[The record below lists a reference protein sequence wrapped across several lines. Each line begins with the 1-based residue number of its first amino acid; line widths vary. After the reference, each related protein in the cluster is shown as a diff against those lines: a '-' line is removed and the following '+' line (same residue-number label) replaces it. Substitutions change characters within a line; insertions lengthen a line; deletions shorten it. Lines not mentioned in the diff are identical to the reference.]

1 MTPLA
6 GNSILVNAFE
16 CNLESC
22 CPPLVLV
29 VHARKNYSWFYGYVF
44 CSISLIADYLA
55 VINPKRKRP
64 NMQVQNANPPI
75 QVTGRHVSVTEA
87 MKEYCRRRLACL
99 HLDYPKII
107 EVQILLDVQKYRH
120 TAEVILHCSNHIT
133 LEASAESDDMYVSVD
148 EVVDKIAR
156 QMRKYKTR
164 LMRQHRPRKHAIR
177 HLEETVLRWEWVDGL
192 DEASETGLAARV
204 KPEAPGNFSEPSYV
218 HSEKYPVKPMF
229 IDEAVLQIEM
239 SSKQF
244 LVFLN
249 AKTEKVNVIY
259 RRKNGDF
266 GLIEPTFN

>member
-1 MTPLA
+1 
-6 GNSILVNAFE
+6 
-16 CNLESC
+16 
-22 CPPLVLV
+22 
-29 VHARKNYSWFYGYVF
+29 
-44 CSISLIADYLA
+44 
-55 VINPKRKRP
+55 
-64 NMQVQNANPPI
+64 
-75 QVTGRHVSVTEA
+75 

-107 EVQILLDVQKYRH
+107 EVQIIMDVQKYRH
-120 TAEVILHCSNHIT
+120 MAEVVLHCSNHIT

-164 LMRQHRPRKHAIR
+164 LMRQHRPRKHTIR
-177 HLEETVLRWEWVDGL
+177 HLEETVLRWEWVEGL
-192 DEASETGLAARV
+192 EDSLEPDPARSTAESN
-204 KPEAPGNFSEPSYV
+204 PSEPSV
-218 HSEKYPVKPMF
+218 IHSEKYPVKPMF

-259 RRKNGDF
+259 RRKSGDF
-266 GLIEPTFN
+266 GLIEPTFK

>member
-1 MTPLA
+1 MAQFLLPSP
-6 GNSILVNAFE
+6 GIGILI
-16 CNLESC
+16 LS
-22 CPPLVLV
+22 
-29 VHARKNYSWFYGYVF
+29 GQ
-44 CSISLIADYLA
+44 
-55 VINPKRKRP
+55 KRKRP
-64 NMQVQNANPPI
+64 NMQIQNANPPI
-75 QVTGRHVSVTEA
+75 QVTGRHVSVTDA

-164 LMRQHRPRKHAIR
+164 LMRKHRPRKHTIR
-177 HLEETVLRWEWVDGL
+177 HLEETVLRWEWVEGL
-192 DEASETGLAARV
+192 EDSLETDPG
-204 KPEAPGNFSEPSYV
+204 KSTPESNPSEPSVV

-249 AKTEKVNVIY
+249 AKTQIVKVIN
-259 RRKNGDF
+259 RRKSGDF
-266 GLIEPTFN
+266 CLIEPTFK

>member
-1 MTPLA
+1 
-6 GNSILVNAFE
+6 
-16 CNLESC
+16 
-22 CPPLVLV
+22 
-29 VHARKNYSWFYGYVF
+29 
-44 CSISLIADYLA
+44 
-55 VINPKRKRP
+55 
-64 NMQVQNANPPI
+64 MQVRNANPPI

-107 EVQILLDVQKYRH
+107 EVQIILDVQKYRH
-120 TAEVILHCSNHIT
+120 TADVVLHCSNHIT

-164 LMRQHRPRKHAIR
+164 LMRHHRPRKHTVR
-177 HLEETVLRWEWVDGL
+177 HLEETVLRWEWVEGL
-192 DEASETGLAARV
+192 E
-204 KPEAPGNFSEPSYV
+204 EAPQIANGDELHPETQTNPSEPSV
-218 HSEKYPVKPMF
+218 VQSEKYPVKPMF

-239 SSKQF
+239 STKQF

-249 AKTEKVNVIY
+249 AKTERVNVIY

-266 GLIEPTFN
+266 GLIEPTFS

>member
-1 MTPLA
+1 
-6 GNSILVNAFE
+6 
-16 CNLESC
+16 
-22 CPPLVLV
+22 
-29 VHARKNYSWFYGYVF
+29 
-44 CSISLIADYLA
+44 
-55 VINPKRKRP
+55 
-64 NMQVQNANPPI
+64 MQVRNANPPI

-164 LMRQHRPRKHAIR
+164 LMRHHRPRKHTIR
-177 HLEETVLRWEWVDGL
+177 HLDETVLRWEWVEEVPETEIVTIGKQET
-192 DEASETGLAARV
+192 EANL
-204 KPEAPGNFSEPSYV
+204 SEPTV
-218 HSEKYPVKPMF
+218 IHSEKYPVKPMF

-249 AKTEKVNVIY
+249 AKTERVNVIY

>member
-1 MTPLA
+1 
-6 GNSILVNAFE
+6 
-16 CNLESC
+16 
-22 CPPLVLV
+22 
-29 VHARKNYSWFYGYVF
+29 
-44 CSISLIADYLA
+44 
-55 VINPKRKRP
+55 
-64 NMQVQNANPPI
+64 MQVRNANPPI

-164 LMRQHRPRKHAIR
+164 LMRHHRPRKHTIR
-177 HLEETVLRWEWVDGL
+177 HLDETVLRWEWV
-192 DEASETGLAARV
+192 EEVPETESVTIG
-204 KPEAPGNFSEPSYV
+204 KPETEANLSEPTV
-218 HSEKYPVKPMF
+218 IHSEKYPVKPMF

-259 RRKNGDF
+259 RRKSGDF
-266 GLIEPTFN
+266 GLIEPAFK

>member
-1 MTPLA
+1 
-6 GNSILVNAFE
+6 
-16 CNLESC
+16 
-22 CPPLVLV
+22 
-29 VHARKNYSWFYGYVF
+29 
-44 CSISLIADYLA
+44 
-55 VINPKRKRP
+55 
-64 NMQVQNANPPI
+64 MQVRNANPPI

-107 EVQILLDVQKYRH
+107 EVQIIMDVQKYRH
-120 TAEVILHCSNHIT
+120 MAEVVLHCSNHIT

-164 LMRQHRPRKHAIR
+164 LMRKHRPRKHTIR
-177 HLEETVLRWEWVDGL
+177 HLEETVLRWEWVEGL
-192 DEASETGLAARV
+192 EDSLETDPG
-204 KPEAPGNFSEPSYV
+204 KSTPESNPSEPSVV

-259 RRKNGDF
+259 RRKSGDF
-266 GLIEPTFN
+266 GLIEPTFK

>member
-1 MTPLA
+1 
-6 GNSILVNAFE
+6 
-16 CNLESC
+16 
-22 CPPLVLV
+22 
-29 VHARKNYSWFYGYVF
+29 
-44 CSISLIADYLA
+44 
-55 VINPKRKRP
+55 
-64 NMQVQNANPPI
+64 MQVQNANPPI

-107 EVQILLDVQKYRH
+107 EVQIIMDVQKYRH
-120 TAEVILHCSNHIT
+120 TAEVVLHCSNHIT

-164 LMRQHRPRKHAIR
+164 LMRQHRPRKHTVR
-177 HLEETVLRWEWVDGL
+177 HLEETVLRWEWVESLED
-192 DEASETGLAARV
+192 S
-204 KPEAPGNFSEPSYV
+204 PEANAATGTTETNTSEPSV
-218 HSEKYPVKPMF
+218 IQSEKYPVKPMY

-239 SSKQF
+239 SAKQF

-259 RRKNGDF
+259 RRKSGDF

>member
-1 MTPLA
+1 
-6 GNSILVNAFE
+6 
-16 CNLESC
+16 
-22 CPPLVLV
+22 
-29 VHARKNYSWFYGYVF
+29 
-44 CSISLIADYLA
+44 
-55 VINPKRKRP
+55 
-64 NMQVQNANPPI
+64 MQVKNANPPI

-107 EVQILLDVQKYRH
+107 EVQIIMDVQKYRH
-120 TAEVILHCSNHIT
+120 TAEVVLHCSNHIT
-133 LEASAESDDMYVSVD
+133 LEASAESNDMYVSVD

-164 LMRQHRPRKHAIR
+164 LMRQHRPRKHTIR

-192 DEASETGLAARV
+192 EESPETGTASS
-204 KPEAPGNFSEPSYV
+204 KPEPDPSDPSV
-218 HSEKYPVKPMF
+218 VQSEKYPVRPMF

-259 RRKNGDF
+259 RRKSGDF
-266 GLIEPTFN
+266 GLIEPTFK

>member
-1 MTPLA
+1 
-6 GNSILVNAFE
+6 
-16 CNLESC
+16 
-22 CPPLVLV
+22 
-29 VHARKNYSWFYGYVF
+29 
-44 CSISLIADYLA
+44 
-55 VINPKRKRP
+55 
-64 NMQVQNANPPI
+64 
-75 QVTGRHVSVTEA
+75 

-107 EVQILLDVQKYRH
+107 EVQIIMDVQKYRH
-120 TAEVILHCSNHIT
+120 MAEVVLHCSNHIT

-164 LMRQHRPRKHAIR
+164 LMRQHRPRKHTIR
-177 HLEETVLRWEWVDGL
+177 HLEETVLRWEWVEGL
-192 DEASETGLAARV
+192 EDSLDTDPARST
-204 KPEAPGNFSEPSYV
+204 PESNPSEPSV
-218 HSEKYPVKPMF
+218 IQSEKYPVKPMF

-266 GLIEPTFN
+266 GLIEPTFK

>member
-1 MTPLA
+1 
-6 GNSILVNAFE
+6 
-16 CNLESC
+16 
-22 CPPLVLV
+22 
-29 VHARKNYSWFYGYVF
+29 
-44 CSISLIADYLA
+44 
-55 VINPKRKRP
+55 
-64 NMQVQNANPPI
+64 MQIQNANPPI

-107 EVQILLDVQKYRH
+107 EVQIILDVQKYRH

-133 LEASAESDDMYVSVD
+133 LEASAESDDMYVSID
-148 EVVDKIAR
+148 EVVDKIAG

-164 LMRQHRPRKHAIR
+164 LMRQHRPRKHTVR
-177 HLEETVLRWEWVDGL
+177 HLEEKVLRWEWVERL
-192 DEASETGLAARV
+192 EEAPETGLTGAA
-204 KPEAPGNFSEPSYV
+204 KPEADTNPSEPSV
-218 HSEKYPVKPMF
+218 IDSEKYPVKPMF
-229 IDEAVLQIEM
+229 IDEAVLQMEM

-249 AKTEKVNVIY
+249 AKSEKVNVIY

>member
-1 MTPLA
+1 
-6 GNSILVNAFE
+6 
-16 CNLESC
+16 
-22 CPPLVLV
+22 
-29 VHARKNYSWFYGYVF
+29 
-44 CSISLIADYLA
+44 
-55 VINPKRKRP
+55 
-64 NMQVQNANPPI
+64 MQIQNANPPI

-133 LEASAESDDMYVSVD
+133 LEASAENDDMYVSID

-177 HLEETVLRWEWVDGL
+177 HLEETVLRWEWVDGV
-192 DEASETGLAARV
+192 DGFDQASETGLAATA
-204 KPEAPGNFSEPSYV
+204 KSEAPANFSEPSFI

>member
-1 MTPLA
+1 
-6 GNSILVNAFE
+6 
-16 CNLESC
+16 
-22 CPPLVLV
+22 
-29 VHARKNYSWFYGYVF
+29 
-44 CSISLIADYLA
+44 
-55 VINPKRKRP
+55 
-64 NMQVQNANPPI
+64 MQVQNANPPI

-107 EVQILLDVQKYRH
+107 EVQIILDVQKYRH

-133 LEASAESDDMYVSVD
+133 LEASVESDDMYASVD

-164 LMRQHRPRKHAIR
+164 LMRHHRPRKHTIR
-177 HLEETVLRWEWVDGL
+177 HLEETVLRWEWVD
-192 DEASETGLAARV
+192 ESE
-204 KPEAPGNFSEPSYV
+204 EAPGTELDLRGTPQPETNFSEPTV
-218 HSEKYPVKPMF
+218 IQSEKYPVKPMF
-229 IDEAVLQIEM
+229 VDEAVLQIEM

-266 GLIEPTFN
+266 GLIEPTFK